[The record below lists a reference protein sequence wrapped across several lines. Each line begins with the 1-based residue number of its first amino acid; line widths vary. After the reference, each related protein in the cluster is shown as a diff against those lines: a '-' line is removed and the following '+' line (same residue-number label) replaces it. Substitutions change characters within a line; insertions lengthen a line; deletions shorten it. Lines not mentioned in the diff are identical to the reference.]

1 MSGSRTRPRRRDL
14 KIGKLRPEVPD
25 EAGDDDDSEGG
36 RGKKWVRVYPL
47 GLGLYG
53 GQTAVFLGRR
63 KEVEKENG
71 GRLEALPVPVF
82 TSGDLE
88 MLRAAFQEAERR
100 RKMEAEG
107 LQDSQG
113 SKSQFKASSMW
124 TGRHLSTKDNGFFD
138 NAPWEWVER
147 TAREA
152 GESGQSVPTI
162 AATNVKKEA
171 FDAFVFGKNVRADWT
186 SSPYALMLHVIT
198 RSLGAAVS
206 ELLID
211 EEDSPRGP
219 GITFGPVL
227 TLQEEVGTAPS
238 EQGRATLVD
247 CLVDEVV
254 GFALALNRAIKMP
267 VDLYEGTAVASRV
280 LGRGSDGILQLEA
293 VGEGEGAVERRK
305 ENMMTVMENVRP
317 AWEISSVEAF
327 RSMDSRSKR
336 LCLIKSGADVIP
348 KRRQGPQELDIALL
362 PYLDETVRREARIAL
377 AVEREDWSTVS
388 ALEANKSE
396 RGRVKDRLRA
406 ALAEGD
412 AALVARLEEEYVRL
426 TVAKMDPTQDE
437 GSYQK
442 DLDQDD
448 WYLRSRRT

>member
-1 MSGSRTRPRRRDL
+1 VLVQYRP
-14 KIGKLRPEVPD
+14 
-25 EAGDDDDSEGG
+25 
-36 RGKKWVRVYPL
+36 
-47 GLGLYG
+47 
-53 GQTAVFLGRR
+53 Q
-63 KEVEKENG
+63 
-71 GRLEALPVPVF
+71 
-82 TSGDLE
+82 
-88 MLRAAFQEAERR
+88 
-100 RKMEAEG
+100 
-107 LQDSQG
+107 
-113 SKSQFKASSMW
+113 
-124 TGRHLSTKDNGFFD
+124 
-138 NAPWEWVER
+138 
-147 TAREA
+147 
-152 GESGQSVPTI
+152 GQSVDRL
-162 AATNVKKEA
+162 ELLL
-171 FDAFVFGKNVRADWT
+171 FDALFRFIPPV
-186 SSPYALMLHVIT
+186 SSFFPPPTTV
-198 RSLGAAVS
+198 
-206 ELLID
+206 
-211 EEDSPRGP
+211 
-219 GITFGPVL
+219 
-227 TLQEEVGTAPS
+227 QVGTAPS
-238 EQGRATLVD
+238 EQGRAMLVD
-247 CLVDEVV
+247 CLIDEVV
-254 GFALALNRAIKMP
+254 GFAIALNRAIKMP

-293 VGEGEGAVERRK
+293 VGEGEEAAERRK

-336 LCLIKSGADVIP
+336 LSLIKSGADTIP

-412 AALVARLEEEYVRL
+412 AALVARLEENYVRL

>member
-1 MSGSRTRPRRRDL
+1 MSGKARLQRQGVIKLAFVGIVCLPLLLGHTVAFLTQVHTYSTTNPPSSLRIGFTRKACLVAASTLTGSRTRPRRRDL

-71 GRLEALPVPVF
+71 GRLETLPVPVF

-88 MLRAAFQEAERR
+88 MLRAAFREAERR

-186 SSPYALMLHVIT
+186 SSPYALMLHIIT

-227 TLQEEVGTAPS
+227 TLQEEVRKKERKGS
-238 EQGRATLVD
+238 RGE
-247 CLVDEVV
+247 E
-254 GFALALNRAIKMP
+254 MP
-267 VDLYEGTAVASRV
+267 RMAGLSSTGH
-280 LGRGSDGILQLEA
+280 RGSL
-293 VGEGEGAVERRK
+293 
-305 ENMMTVMENVRP
+305 
-317 AWEISSVEAF
+317 
-327 RSMDSRSKR
+327 
-336 LCLIKSGADVIP
+336 
-348 KRRQGPQELDIALL
+348 
-362 PYLDETVRREARIAL
+362 
-377 AVEREDWSTVS
+377 
-388 ALEANKSE
+388 
-396 RGRVKDRLRA
+396 
-406 ALAEGD
+406 
-412 AALVARLEEEYVRL
+412 
-426 TVAKMDPTQDE
+426 
-437 GSYQK
+437 
-442 DLDQDD
+442 
-448 WYLRSRRT
+448 